1 MIRSWLMSEKI
12 EALAKRIASLD
23 KHLKETRAKWN
34 LGIIG
39 LYSAISFFV
48 LRICDGNSPTSLF
61 GWIGLLLASIFLGL
75 IFYVINAVIWTNF
88 CRSINETLDYKKK
101 LEKEYNDLVMSE
113 KKK

>member
-1 MIRSWLMSEKI
+1 MSEKI

-23 KHLKETRAKWN
+23 KHLKVIRTKWN

-39 LYSAISFFV
+39 LYSAITFLV
-48 LRICDGNSPTSLF
+48 LRICDADSLTSILA
-61 GWIGLLLASIFLGL
+61 WIGTVLASLFLGL
-75 IFYVINAVIWTNF
+75 VCYVINAVIWTNF

-113 KKK
+113 KRNSK